1 MLWKLR
7 VITIMFIIIRCQT
20 VVNEGSKRDTPHIK
34 DLDVAEL
41 SAL

>member
-7 VITIMFIIIRCQT
+7 VTVIIFIILCCQT
-20 VVNEGSKRDTPHIK
+20 VVNQGSKYDTPHIK

-41 SAL
+41 PAL

>member
-7 VITIMFIIIRCQT
+7 GTAIIFVILRCQT
-20 VVNEGSKRDTPHIK
+20 VVNQGSKYDTPHTK